1 MESRLFEIRQLLHR
15 WNYSNGAIS
24 CDARCTECQWQNY
37 FLFTLW
43 YVFEKIAPS
52 IMYCLIFFRIF
63 YTEQGHDDP
72 ALWAPNVGNSWRT
85 TQDISDDW
93 NSMINNI
100 DIAREVLHQIKL
112 IGLLFIF
119 VEQPMGRPSR
129 SWRME

>member
-1 MESRLFEIRQLLHR
+1 
-15 WNYSNGAIS
+15 
-24 CDARCTECQWQNY
+24 
-37 FLFTLW
+37 
-43 YVFEKIAPS
+43 
-52 IMYCLIFFRIF
+52 MYCLIFFGIF